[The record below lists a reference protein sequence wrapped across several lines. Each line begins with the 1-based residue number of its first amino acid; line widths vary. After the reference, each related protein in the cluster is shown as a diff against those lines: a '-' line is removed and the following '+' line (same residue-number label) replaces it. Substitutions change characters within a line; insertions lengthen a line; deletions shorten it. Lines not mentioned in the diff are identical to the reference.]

1 MNTIFPLCTAFV
13 GQTRLAAGP
22 LDQVALAAKRAG
34 ATATDLVQIYD
45 DSSGRVIDI
54 DPRGSDAD
62 MIARLPRVPADSAPA
77 PAASDA
83 RRGRGR
89 PKLGVVAREVT
100 LLPRHWEWLS
110 AQSGG
115 ASVALRKLVEE
126 ARRGSASKDSARR
139 TRDAAYAFMSAMAGN
154 LPEFEEASRALFSG
168 AHDKLV
174 AILARWPA
182 DVRDYTLKLAHLST
196 N

>member
-1 MNTIFPLCTAFV
+1 MNTAFPLCTAFV

-34 ATATDLVQIYD
+34 TTATALVQIYD

-54 DPRGSDAD
+54 DPRGNDAD
-62 MIARLPRVPADSAPA
+62 MIARLPRVPIDSA

-83 RRGRGR
+83 PRGRGR

-100 LLPRHWEWLS
+100 LLPRHWDWLS

-115 ASVALRKLVEE
+115 ASVALRRLVED
-126 ARRGSASKDSARR
+126 ARRGGASKDSARR
-139 TRDAAYAFMSAMAGN
+139 TRDAAYTFMSAMAGN

-168 AHDKLV
+168 AHDKLA

-182 DVRDYTLKLAHLST
+182 DVRDYTLKLADIGT